1 MKELKSLYNGIL
13 NDYSIQRYTL
23 GWSNVIKKI
32 ESRYKRIPR
41 TDEQFEQVML
51 LKALGKT
58 RGTLHGAIRVFAK
71 ELELTLESKREKN
84 NRGTQRSPFG
94 IGS

>member
-1 MKELKSLYNGIL
+1 MKELKSLYNGII

-23 GWSNVIKKI
+23 GWRDVIKKI

-41 TDEQFEQVML
+41 TDEQFEQIML
-51 LKALGKT
+51 PKALAKT
-58 RGTLHGAIRVFAK
+58 RGSLQRDIIVFAK
-71 ELELTLESKREKN
+71 ELELNLESKREKN

>member
-1 MKELKSLYNGIL
+1 MKELKSLYNGII

-23 GWSNVIKKI
+23 GWRDVVIKL

-41 TDEQFEQVML
+41 TDEQLDQIML
-51 LKALGKT
+51 RKAMGKT
-58 RGTLHGAIRVFAK
+58 RGSLQRAIIVFAK
-71 ELELTLESKREKN
+71 ERELTLESTREKN

>member
-23 GWSNVIKKI
+23 GWSDVIKKI

-41 TDEQFEQVML
+41 TDEAFEQIML
-51 LKALGKT
+51 PKALAKT
-58 RGTLHGAIRVFAK
+58 RGSLQRDIIVFAK
-71 ELELTLESKREKN
+71 ELELNLESKREKN

>member
-13 NDYSIQRYTL
+13 NDYSIQKYTTYWL
-23 GWSNVIKKI
+23 DIINKI
-32 ESRYKRIPR
+32 EKRYKSIPR
-41 TDEQFEQVML
+41 TDEQFDNTML
-51 LKALGKT
+51 LDALSVSKGKL
-58 RGTLHGAIRVFAK
+58 RKDIETLSRELSINLETIRNK
-71 ELELTLESKREKN
+71 